1 MGYSKRQFII
11 AALEEAGLANYVY
24 DLAPEQIQSACRK
37 MDQMIGTWQGKGIN
51 LSYPTAIDPENT
63 DVDTETNVPAWANE
77 AIVTNLAVKLGPQYG
92 KNLSVETK
100 MAAKSAYEVLLLQN
114 ASVIPMQ
121 FPNTLPIGGGNKRNL
136 LPAPFMPTPDDS
148 SIRTT
153 PNDQLFLT

>member
-51 LSYPTAIDPENT
+51 LSYPTALDPENT

-77 AIVTNLAVKLGPQYG
+77 AIVANLAVKLGPQYG

-100 MAAKSAYEVLLLQN
+100 MAAKSAFEVLLLQN

-121 FPNTLPIGGGNKRNL
+121 FPNTLPVGGGNKRNL
-136 LPAPFMPTPDDS
+136 LPAPFMPTPDTS
-148 SIRTT
+148 SIVSTL
-153 PNDQLFLT
+153 NDQLFLK

>member
-1 MGYSKRQFII
+1 MGYSKRQFVIG
-11 AALEEAGLANYVY
+11 ALEEAGLANYVY

-37 MDQMIGTWQGKGIN
+37 LDQMMATWAGKGIN

-63 DVDTETNVPAWANE
+63 NVDTDTNVPEYANE
-77 AIVTNLAVKLGPQYG
+77 AIITGLAVRLGPQYG
-92 KNLSVETK
+92 KNLSPETK

-121 FPNTLPIGGGNKRNL
+121 FPNTLPVGGGNKRNL
-136 LPAPFMPTPDDS
+136 LPAPFMPTPDTS
-148 SIRTT
+148 SIRST

>member
-1 MGYSKRQFII
+1 MGYTKRQFII

-24 DLAPEQIQSACRK
+24 DLSPEQIQSACRK
-37 MDQMIGTWQGKGIN
+37 MDQMIGTWQGKGIE
-51 LSYPTAIDPENT
+51 LSYPTAIDPDNT
-63 DVDTETNVPAWANE
+63 NVDTETNVPAWANE

-92 KNLSVETK
+92 KNLSIETK

-121 FPNTLPIGGGNKRNL
+121 FPNTLPVGGGNKRNL
-136 LPAPFMPTPDDS
+136 LPAPFMPSPDTS
-148 SIRTT
+148 PIRST